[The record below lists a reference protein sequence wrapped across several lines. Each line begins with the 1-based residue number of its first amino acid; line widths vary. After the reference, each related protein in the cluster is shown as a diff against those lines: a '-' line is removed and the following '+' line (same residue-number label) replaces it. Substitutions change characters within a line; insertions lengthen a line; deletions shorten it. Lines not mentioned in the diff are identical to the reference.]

1 MYDIVEGQ
9 TFKILVLYY
18 QKIDQQWINIEA
30 PCDAGTYKVIYQS
43 IIAGE
48 NTNLSNYKIDIAKKE
63 SEFSI
68 RKKVLEIN
76 PIVEDILIY
85 DGTNQSDK
93 TFKYVYNT
101 NINEIEI
108 NFNLGFEEKE
118 VYDAGTYSLIV
129 KNYYSYYDKLDDNF
143 EIIVSSFSINVIP
156 KTIDVKFNTISSVY
170 NGKTVNYEQNLNLK
184 DYKKIYD
191 QVCEKDRD
199 ELDIYAHII
208 SDSIIDAS
216 EYKNVVRYY
225 LIYKK
230 ENGRKSTNY
239 IIDEN
244 AYGNYIVLKRKITIT
259 SSDKSFVF
267 DGLNKGTDEFSYEK
281 MNDNNQSG
289 LCNDHTILIKE
300 YSKFIKCGVYDNI
313 QSYSIINKNLDVTD
327 NYEIINVYG
336 KIEITQLTLNIKFK
350 DIDTSMV
357 FNGSNPLI
365 SISDYY
371 EIVEKV
377 NGFTITVEFNI
388 FNSDEEKITDNVLH
402 VGKYKCYFSR
412 IVLFKNDS
420 YYVCEYKDGVF
431 YNENVI
437 FIPQN
442 LQVEYNIEI
451 TPLILNFTT
460 SPKTFSYDGKE
471 HNYLDY
477 YLIVSKENN
486 FSSSEENTI
495 LSRLNLKID
504 YSKPIASVKEIGEA
518 KENIFSLYSLLVN
531 EGDINYINSYGNIS
545 IDNRYNLND
554 KIYKNY
560 NGKNIIQ
567 NGIFVAYDNEVIFFS
582 VSSLAAKN
590 FNGMFV
596 FQLVDEEGNY
606 LTDTIKDAGEYNLIL
621 IDAQFENENIEVALK
636 NEILVIYPININ
648 IKPITKTYVF
658 DNLEKS
664 YAENEWEYL
673 ENSNLLAEGETLK
686 IVVNGST
693 KFYTQQFFIDDFTI
707 YDSNQKE
714 AKLSENVSELKNKYV
729 NYVVNITSTNLSNKF
744 KYAGLIKITQ
754 RKITINTKSATTKMY
769 DGIAIDYDYDYW
781 EYDAT
786 KGDGLYTGHYLKK
799 KDSEKQE
806 IIDASSRRND
816 VGLSIYSKEGE
827 DISKGYSITYT
838 GTIRITQR
846 TIMVKVYKY
855 LNDTGKIKYLKDND
869 GFVKT
874 TLMIDESHFDLVEN
888 HKLQFNAVLNSLN
901 GNDILI
907 RNILN
912 SNEKNVT
919 SNYSI
924 TIIEEEI

>member
-1 MYDIVEGQ
+1 M
-9 TFKILVLYY
+9 
-18 QKIDQQWINIEA
+18 
-30 PCDAGTYKVIYQS
+30 S
-43 IIAGE
+43 
-48 NTNLSNYKIDIAKKE
+48 
-63 SEFSI
+63 
-68 RKKVLEIN
+68 
-76 PIVEDILIY
+76 
-85 DGTNQSDK
+85 
-93 TFKYVYNT
+93 KY
-101 NINEIEI
+101 
-108 NFNLGFEEKE
+108 
-118 VYDAGTYSLIV
+118 
-129 KNYYSYYDKLDDNF
+129 
-143 EIIVSSFSINVIP
+143 
-156 KTIDVKFNTISSVY
+156 
-170 NGKTVNYEQNLNLK
+170 
-184 DYKKIYD
+184 
-191 QVCEKDRD
+191 
-199 ELDIYAHII
+199 
-208 SDSIIDAS
+208 
-216 EYKNVVRYY
+216 
-225 LIYKK
+225 
-230 ENGRKSTNY
+230 
-239 IIDEN
+239 
-244 AYGNYIVLKRKITIT
+244 
-259 SSDKSFVF
+259 
-267 DGLNKGTDEFSYEK
+267 
-281 MNDNNQSG
+281 
-289 LCNDHTILIKE
+289 
-300 YSKFIKCGVYDNI
+300 
-313 QSYSIINKNLDVTD
+313 
-327 NYEIINVYG
+327 
-336 KIEITQLTLNIKFK
+336 
-350 DIDTSMV
+350 
-357 FNGSNPLI
+357 
-365 SISDYY
+365 
-371 EIVEKV
+371 
-377 NGFTITVEFNI
+377 
-388 FNSDEEKITDNVLH
+388 EEKITDNVLH

-621 IDAQFENENIEVALK
+621 IDAQFENENIEVVLK

-673 ENSNLLAEGETLK
+673 ENSNLLAECETLK

-714 AKLSENVSELKNKYV
+714 AKLSENVSDLKNKYV

-912 SNEKNVT
+912 SNKKNVT